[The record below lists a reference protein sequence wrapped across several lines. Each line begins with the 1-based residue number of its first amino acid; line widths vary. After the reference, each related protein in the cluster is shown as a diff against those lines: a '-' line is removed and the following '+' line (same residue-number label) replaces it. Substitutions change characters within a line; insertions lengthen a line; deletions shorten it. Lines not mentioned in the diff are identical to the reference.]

1 MARPVIQGTWDDD
14 IFVDVEGSDDALSED
29 VNYIF
34 IGVCTVVKLRTK
46 GGLPLLGLQD
56 AVRVGRVKEETFK
69 LQLADAAEI
78 GALFEGYV
86 GVVTKAIGAL
96 EKPDF
101 RVEIWADL
109 ASLGKEF
116 QPVIFV
122 TRVGAEICLTTLDAG
137 RATLRGITHQNE
149 VLHQHHARV
158 HSPSLIERRSSVPGP
173 LFDPHDSDVRASAE
187 CSLA

>member
-56 AVRVGRVKEETFK
+56 AVRVGRAKEETFK

-86 GVVTKAIGAL
+86 GVVAL
-96 EKPDF
+96 KPQAAAAAKRSRNPTSGLKF
-101 RVEIWADL
+101 GPIL
-109 ASLGKEF
+109 
-116 QPVIFV
+116 
-122 TRVGAEICLTTLDAG
+122 
-137 RATLRGITHQNE
+137 
-149 VLHQHHARV
+149 
-158 HSPSLIERRSSVPGP
+158 RRSAKSSNQ
-173 LFDPHDSDVRASAE
+173 LF
-187 CSLA
+187 L

>member
-86 GVVTKAIGAL
+86 GVVTKAIGAV
-96 EKPDF
+96 ETPDF
-101 RVEIWADL
+101 RVEI
-109 ASLGKEF
+109 
-116 QPVIFV
+116 
-122 TRVGAEICLTTLDAG
+122 
-137 RATLRGITHQNE
+137 RAALPS
-149 VLHQHHARV
+149 HHKDIKPAPCAARV
-158 HSPSLIERRSSVPGP
+158 A
-173 LFDPHDSDVRASAE
+173 RAV
-187 CSLA
+187 